1 MQTIFFVLVYTE
13 YAYLYLFSHCR
24 GGYLFPFLKGLI
36 VKYMYMFVSDV
47 HAGIDYIYGIE
58 FNNCFNIQTLY
69 FQHFSMSRDICLEY
83 R

>member
-24 GGYLFPFLKGLI
+24 GGYLFPFLKVQI

-47 HAGIDYIYGIE
+47 HAGIDIFMELNSTTVYPDIV
-58 FNNCFNIQTLY
+58 FSALLY
-69 FQHFSMSRDICLEY
+69 ESRYLP
-83 R
+83 